1 MRIYL
6 DNCCFNRPYDNQ
18 SQQRINDETESIFRA
33 INKKENII
41 IGSDTLIL
49 EMAQIKDVDLQL
61 DIVAMYSQT
70 IKEEVSTSEEV
81 EKIAD
86 SIMSESSIHKMDALH
101 LASAIVGKAEIFLTV
116 DDKLIKSCSKLNLN
130 MRVINPVEL
139 EE

>member
-6 DNCCFNRPYDNQ
+6 DNCCYNRPYDNQ

-33 INKKENII
+33 INRKENII

>member
-6 DNCCFNRPYDNQ
+6 DNCCYNRPFDNQ
-18 SQQRINDETESIFRA
+18 AQQRINDETESIFRV
-33 INKKENII
+33 ISQKGNVI

-49 EMAQIKDVDLQL
+49 EMAQIKDIDLQL
-61 DIVAMYSQT
+61 DVMAMYSQT

-116 DDKLIKSCSKLNLN
+116 DDKLIKSCSKLKLN
-130 MRVINPVEL
+130 MRVINPTEM
-139 EE
+139 EM

>member
-101 LASAIVGKAEIFLTV
+101 LASAIAGKAEVFLTV

-130 MRVINPVEL
+130 MKVINPVEL

>member
-6 DNCCFNRPYDNQ
+6 DNCCYNRPYDNQ

-33 INKKENII
+33 INQKENII

-101 LASAIVGKAEIFLTV
+101 LASAIVGKAEVFLTV

-130 MRVINPVEL
+130 MKVINPVEL

>member
-6 DNCCFNRPYDNQ
+6 DNCCYNRPYDNQ

-33 INKKENII
+33 INQKENII

-101 LASAIVGKAEIFLTV
+101 LASAIVGKAEVFLTV

>member
-6 DNCCFNRPYDNQ
+6 DNCCYNRPFDNQ
-18 SQQRINDETESIFRA
+18 AQQRINDETESIFRV
-33 INKKENII
+33 ISQKGNVI

-49 EMAQIKDVDLQL
+49 EMAQIKDIDLQL
-61 DIVAMYSQT
+61 DVMAMYSQT

-116 DDKLIKSCSKLNLN
+116 DDKLIKSCSKLKLN
-130 MRVINPVEL
+130 MRVINPTEMEV
-139 EE
+139 

>member
-6 DNCCFNRPYDNQ
+6 DNCCYNRPYDNQ

-33 INKKENII
+33 INQKENII

-130 MRVINPVEL
+130 MKVINPVEL

>member
-6 DNCCFNRPYDNQ
+6 DNCCYNRPYDNQ

-33 INKKENII
+33 INHKENII

-70 IKEEVSTSEEV
+70 IKEEVSTNEEV

-130 MRVINPVEL
+130 MKVINPVEL